1 MAFSPDDTANQ
12 STENTDELAHAGW
25 VRSVAGSLVYGLG
38 GLVVTPILTMFIGWL
53 LFGHRSTWNV
63 GQDSSVLVLIVAVYA
78 TPLGALYWALV
89 ATVWRRLPFRWIIW
103 VALPLYL
110 VGLVATLLILG
121 GG

>member
-12 STENTDELAHAGW
+12 STENTDELAHARW
-25 VRSVAGSLVYGLG
+25 VRIVAGIFVYGLG
-38 GLVVTPILTMFIGWL
+38 GLVVTPVLTMFIGWL
-53 LFGHRSTWNV
+53 LFGHRGTCYSFV
-63 GQDSSVLVLIVAVYA
+63 VFMVAVYA
-78 TPLGALYWALV
+78 TPFGALYWAV
-89 ATVWRRLPFRWIIW
+89 VVPVWRLLIPNAPFRLIIL